1 MSKTALI
8 IQREFSTRVRKK
20 SFIIMTIL
28 SPFIFAAL
36 TFAPVLLGAIKDND
50 ARHVGIYDK
59 TGKYVSAFTDGADFA
74 FEPVAD
80 CNAPELYS
88 DTTDVEA
95 VVAITADPAV
105 TPRAVTIYSRKEV
118 PSDLLTHV
126 QDKVTERVREERL
139 AASGVPG
146 LDTLIAKVQAS
157 VEVATVKRSEGG
169 DRASSTSAAI
179 AAGFAFTALIYMFM
193 SSYGA
198 MVMLSITEEKT
209 NRIVEI
215 IVSSVK
221 PFELMI
227 GKIVGIALVGFL
239 QVAIWA
245 AMLAAILS
253 AAGVITAACNA
264 PADFAAGA
272 SAASAAADAGSL
284 AAIMPE
290 GGARDFFTAW
300 AGLPLG
306 ELGVMFA
313 LYFVGGYFL
322 YASFFAAAGATA
334 SESEDG
340 SQFVLPIIMVLLFA
354 FYAAI
359 GSVDNPDGPLAFWAS
374 MFPLTAPVVMMVRVP
389 FGVPLWQEA
398 LSLTLLFATSLL
410 FIWLAGRIYRIG
422 ILTYGKKP
430 TLRQIARWIREK

>member
-1 MSKTALI
+1 M
-8 IQREFSTRVRKK
+8 
-20 SFIIMTIL
+20 
-28 SPFIFAAL
+28 
-36 TFAPVLLGAIKDND
+36 
-50 ARHVGIYDK
+50 
-59 TGKYVSAFTDGADFA
+59 
-74 FEPVAD
+74 
-80 CNAPELYS
+80 
-88 DTTDVEA
+88 
-95 VVAITADPAV
+95 
-105 TPRAVTIYSRKEV
+105 
-118 PSDLLTHV
+118 

-157 VEVATVKRSEGG
+157 VDVATVKRSEGG

-253 AAGVITAACNA
+253 AAGVIIAACNA

-290 GGARDFFTAW
+290 GGARDFFTAL

-322 YASFFAAAGATA
+322 YASFFAAAGATV
-334 SESEDG
+334 SESEES
-340 SQFVLPIIMVLLFA
+340 SQFVLPIIMVLLFG

-398 LSLTLLFATSLL
+398 LSLTLLFATALL